1 MSLNGQLE
9 EELGLLKPSFQ
20 GKKTCVLMAVSKEES
35 SSAKSRSASNGVH
48 YLAKCVLRGIMVLQ
62 VVQIHIR
69 SPSSNDVNGGLRGSF
84 QVSSSIL
91 IWNQTAVKGE
101 DYKWNDISQSDI
113 ISAMREVLNH
123 VPLKSEVILFYHHRH
138 CHFCVGNQEDCKM
151 QLTLELSRLKCYH
164 ILDSL
169 TLEAVK
175 DVKIQELHRFVDDVS
190 SDESKAED
198 ATAMLYDFSNG
209 IVDGLHVLSGLKGD
223 EEAIIFPIS
232 RGSFGPCTDELRGV
246 INIAENERRMQC
258 QCFISIQHI
267 LFGLSFSRV
276 GDNVRMLNDRSRCSG
291 GLHSK
296 LSMFSIYKL
305 SRTAADR
312 VGDKEV
318 GLEHLVLAIFFR
330 KQKDDPIKRV
340 ELEYGSSLF
349 FDDNAFDPELVDCEK
364 QRLHLFF
371 GLKSSCTECDAKNLE
386 YSAVFKE
393 LLPENCFNGALVTCS
408 GLVVMEK
415 LHEALKCGG
424 LRLSPIREETHGFE
438 SKRVKQESWSAR
450 TKEETRNSSGERNRD
465 IQYTKDLRN
474 FVEKMGYGET
484 RNSSE
489 HSSMDMCSRL
499 RPCLDD
505 LLKITKEETRNS
517 SGVRNRD
524 IQYTKDLRHL
534 VEKMGSEETRNSSE
548 HSSMDMYSRL
558 KLKASNGNSAAKN
571 VKSMNEQCKKSRV
584 RDGKKEGVD
593 YRSKSKELAIGGTN
607 RFAPRSTKMAH
618 LMAVMEK
625 EDVISSRVTKGN
637 GKARDA
643 HGSLES
649 TLNEGTAVE
658 MFDALKDS
666 GYEVG
671 DMVWGKVK
679 SHPWLP
685 GQIFDE
691 ALASPSICRAEKE
704 GQVLVAFYGDG
715 TYGWLEPGRLIPFD
729 FHYTEKSKQTNTP
742 EFLTAVEEAVDEVKR
757 RAALGLSCRCR
768 KPNIFRPKSVE
779 GFFEVDVNGF
789 QPGGLNLKF
798 HAGFPPLSGQPM
810 ISESLGK
817 RKAFE
822 DRVKVK
828 DQQKRKKS
836 LSRLS
841 NDQKTSKV
849 PKFGKAGICIS
860 ENRVPPVSMKPK
872 FWGNQ
877 DTDGNVG
884 KGKEVITTGKHPIL
898 AQHEGP
904 TGLFVETPRIEKVK
918 DQPSALK
925 PLKKPFRLD
934 DPAKASSKSQSS
946 RKLEKKSMK
955 RPKNYKKLSALAAEK
970 KEGSHKH
977 LKIQRDEKMVGSLVS
992 TKPEIL
998 EGPSEPAMLKMKFPL
1013 HSKLPSVPELKAKFV
1028 RFGNLYESATRA
1040 AYNHAVLNK
1049 TFLGNIK
1056 ANYRLQVLNVSAP
1069 ELPESGE
1076 SSKHLLEGSL
1086 EPKTAVIQQLPLHP
1100 SVPLKSILKKSPG
1113 DEMMSIN
1120 SVKSATRHV
1129 RFKLEGNAS
1138 SGEEKMLPSI
1148 NKISGSII
1156 GTYLNPIS
1164 SSRTTIKDNVANLHQ
1179 VMPPTLPLQP
1189 ENRSVGHIV
1198 DAINMEYPQ
1207 GEATSSKSY
1216 QNASAPTNSIDI
1228 SQQMLYLLKKC
1239 SEIVADLKS
1248 SFG

>member
-1 MSLNGQLE
+1 MGSGETRN
-9 EELGLLKPSFQ
+9 
-20 GKKTCVLMAVSKEES
+20 S
-35 SSAKSRSASNGVH
+35 SEH
-48 YLAKCVLRGIMVLQ
+48 
-62 VVQIHIR
+62 
-69 SPSSNDVNGGLRGSF
+69 SSMGM
-84 QVSSSIL
+84 
-91 IWNQTAVKGE
+91 
-101 DYKWNDISQSDI
+101 Y
-113 ISAMREVLNH
+113 
-123 VPLKSEVILFYHHRH
+123 
-138 CHFCVGNQEDCKM
+138 
-151 QLTLELSRLKCYH
+151 SRLKPC
-164 ILDSL
+164 LDDL
-169 TLEAVK
+169 
-175 DVKIQELHRFVDDVS
+175 
-190 SDESKAED
+190 
-198 ATAMLYDFSNG
+198 
-209 IVDGLHVLSGLKGD
+209 LK
-223 EEAIIFPIS
+223 
-232 RGSFGPCTDELRGV
+232 
-246 INIAENERRMQC
+246 
-258 QCFISIQHI
+258 
-267 LFGLSFSRV
+267 
-276 GDNVRMLNDRSRCSG
+276 
-291 GLHSK
+291 
-296 LSMFSIYKL
+296 
-305 SRTAADR
+305 
-312 VGDKEV
+312 
-318 GLEHLVLAIFFR
+318 
-330 KQKDDPIKRV
+330 
-340 ELEYGSSLF
+340 
-349 FDDNAFDPELVDCEK
+349 
-364 QRLHLFF
+364 
-371 GLKSSCTECDAKNLE
+371 
-386 YSAVFKE
+386 
-393 LLPENCFNGALVTCS
+393 
-408 GLVVMEK
+408 
-415 LHEALKCGG
+415 
-424 LRLSPIREETHGFE
+424 
-438 SKRVKQESWSAR
+438 R
-450 TKEETRNSSGERNRD
+450 TKEEIRNSSGERNRD

-474 FVEKMGYGET
+474 F
-484 RNSSE
+484 
-489 HSSMDMCSRL
+489 
-499 RPCLDD
+499 
-505 LLKITKEETRNS
+505 
-517 SGVRNRD
+517 
-524 IQYTKDLRHL
+524 

-558 KLKASNGNSAAKN
+558 KLRASNGNSAAKN

-618 LMAVMEK
+618 LMAMMEK

-649 TLNEGTAVE
+649 TLNEGTAVK

-679 SHPWLP
+679 SHPWWP

-691 ALASPSICRAEKE
+691 ALASPSICCAEKE

-757 RAALGLSCRCR
+757 RAALGLTCRCR

-779 GFFEVDVNGF
+779 GFFEVDVSGF
-789 QPGGLNLKF
+789 QPGGLYSKKQIERARDAFQPSKTLSFVKQLALMPQDDVQRNVEWTNNVALVLAYRRAVFEEFDETYARAFGVQPVRPGVSVVGLHNPEK
-798 HAGFPPLSGQPM
+798 APLQAPLSGQPM

-836 LSRLS
+836 LSRQS

-872 FWGNQ
+872 FLGNQ
-877 DTDGNVG
+877 GTDGNAR
-884 KGKEVITTGKHPIL
+884 KGKEVITTDKHPIL
-898 AQHEGP
+898 AQREGP
-904 TGLFVETPRIEKVK
+904 TGLFVEKVK

-934 DPAKASSKSQSS
+934 DPAKAGSKSQSS
-946 RKLEKKSMK
+946 CKQEEKSMK
-955 RPKNYKKLSALAAEK
+955 RPKKYRKLSPLAAEK
-970 KEGSHKH
+970 KEGSQKH
-977 LKIQRDEKMVGSLVS
+977 LKIQGDEKMVGLSVS

-1028 RFGNLYESATRA
+1028 RFGNLYESATRVFQNSSTAKVVFKNKSSAEA
-1040 AYNHAVLNK
+1040 AYNHAVLNR

-1056 ANYRLQVLNVSAP
+1056 VNYRLQVLNVSAP

-1076 SSKHLLEGSL
+1076 SSKRLVEGSL
-1086 EPKTAVIQQLPLHP
+1086 EPKSTAIQQLPLHP

-1113 DEMMSIN
+1113 DEMVSIN
-1120 SVKSATRHV
+1120 SVKTATRHV

-1138 SGEEKMLPSI
+1138 SGEDKMLPSI

-1156 GTYLNPIS
+1156 GNYLNPIS
-1164 SSRTTIKDNVANLHQ
+1164 SSRTTIKDNVANFHQ
-1179 VMPPTLPLQP
+1179 VMPPALPPRLSLPSQIP
-1189 ENRSVGHIV
+1189 AMHENCSVGHIV
-1198 DAINMEYPQ
+1198 DDINMEYPQ

-1248 SFG
+1248 SSR